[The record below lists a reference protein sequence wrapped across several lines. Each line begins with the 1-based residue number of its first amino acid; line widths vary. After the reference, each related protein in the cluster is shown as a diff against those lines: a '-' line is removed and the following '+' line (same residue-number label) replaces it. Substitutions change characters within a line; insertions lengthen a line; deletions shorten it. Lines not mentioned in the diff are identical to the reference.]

1 MTTSTD
7 HGATTEEGV
16 DIADGYPGAA
26 HMTYINEAGVEEDV
40 LNQLRN
46 NSDIANAIEKWS
58 QSLAHGGEQ
67 ATPSSFR
74 SRSSAQYKGTFGHM
88 SECAWAVENDDILST
103 LADVVESLSFQK
115 VHFELF
121 DTEQQD
127 VWNQWAAMVDLDT
140 VLRQASRELF
150 KVSQVYIG
158 MLWEKKIVEVRKDRI
173 SDTVKQLALEE
184 EEDRKREGL
193 EGDAPE
199 SEKPEKPKGP
209 GRGKYVRP
217 KRFPLELPTQ
227 LTIFDPTKI
236 VPVGGLMFGRE
247 RFAYVASRNENEAFP
262 SVMSGDVPDATV
274 REMIQ
279 GKYTPS
285 EGERAEFQELGIDPS
300 RLWLMRQGAVFRHT
314 LTRASYERFAPVRL
328 KSALPILEMKGH
340 LRNSD
345 RASLVGNTNFIIVIT
360 KGTDKLPARAGEIE
374 NLQAQA
380 SVIARLPVLVGDHRL
395 NVEIISPVLD
405 NTLIESR
412 WEVLD
417 SRLVFK
423 ALQTFQPTI
432 QGGNSSGGIKE
443 AARVVARGL
452 ESRRHMLVRAL
463 ERHIFR
469 EVLERNEGTQLEES
483 PSLGFSPK
491 RIALD
496 YSHEVIAQILKLRDR
511 GDISRETM
519 LEELDYDQE
528 VEVLRRARE
537 RLVHDPVFQSQTP
550 HSSPTSNPYGTAA
563 PGQQNN
569 IGPNGQPRT
578 EGGRPSGVTE
588 DEPRTAS

>member
-1 MTTSTD
+1 MTDT
-7 HGATTEEGV
+7 GVTTEMGS

-26 HMTYINEAGVEEDV
+26 HMTYINEAGVPEDV
-40 LNQLRN
+40 IDQLRN
-46 NSDIANAIEKWS
+46 NNDIANAVEKWS
-58 QSLAHGGEQ
+58 QSLAHGADEFS
-67 ATPSSFR
+67 TPSGFR
-74 SRSSAQYKGTFGHM
+74 SRASTRHKGVFGQMAQ
-88 SECAWAVENDDILST
+88 CAWAVENDDILST
-103 LADVVESLSFQK
+103 LADVVESLTFQK

-121 DTEQQD
+121 DTEQED
-127 VWNQWAAMVDLDT
+127 IWNQWAGEVDLDS
-140 VLRQASRELF
+140 VLRRASRELF

-158 MLWEKKIVEVRKDRI
+158 MLWEKKVYEVRKDRI
-173 SDTVKQLALEE
+173 SDTIKKLA
-184 EEDRKREGL
+184 EEDEENRLREG
-193 EGDAPE
+193 GAPAPE
-199 SEKPEKPKGP
+199 PEETPKKGP

-217 KRFPLELPTQ
+217 VKYPIEIPTA
-227 LTIFDPTKI
+227 LTVFDPTKI

-247 RFAYVASRNENEAFP
+247 RFAYVASQGEDAIFP
-262 SVMSGDVPDATV
+262 SIIDGTQPDTTV
-274 REMIQ
+274 LQMIER
-279 GKYTPS
+279 KYSPT
-285 EGERAEFQELGIDPS
+285 EGERKELQELGVDPN
-300 RLWLMRQGAVFRHT
+300 RLWLMQPGSVFRHT
-314 LTRASYERFAPVRL
+314 LTKADYERFAPIRL

-340 LRNSD
+340 LRASD

-360 KGTDKLPARAGEIE
+360 KGSDKLPAHAAEIE

-395 NVEIISPVLD
+395 KVEIISPVLD

-452 ESRRHMLVRAL
+452 ENRRHMLVRSFERHVFREAL
-463 ERHIFR
+463 ER
-469 EVLERNEGTQLEES
+469 NKGTKLEEH

-496 YSHEVIAQILKLRDR
+496 YTHEIIAQILKLRDR

-519 LEELDYDQE
+519 LEELDYDQD

-537 RLVHDPVFQSQTP
+537 RLETDPVFQSQTP
-550 HSSPTSNPYGTAA
+550 HSSPTANPYQGNPAQQ
-563 PGQQNN
+563 PQNN
-569 IGPNGQPRT
+569 IGPSGQPRT

-588 DEPRTAS
+588 AEPRQTT